1 VLLNDPEDKVTR
13 FYTRCVDTDAGT
25 EQTFVYAV
33 ATAYL
38 SAHRAP
44 SLNTCANEIKGSKQP
59 LFIRYALKQ
68 GAALYER
75 DASQV
80 LGLSGTRETGG
91 QSQIIPAFSKKI
103 ILIGGTYRDFDRHF
117 TPIGTL
123 PGTAVLANA
132 IQTELDGGG
141 TRAYSPWSLFLLEFL
156 ASALLVLLFHFFA
169 LSPWKTLAWGVPTT
183 VAISLAFSFVSFR
196 TFSRFANFAPTLLA
210 VLVFEIYEHVRHES
224 VLRVIHSDEAGGQA

>member
-1 VLLNDPEDKVTR
+1 
-13 FYTRCVDTDAGT
+13 VDTEAGP
-25 EQTFVYAV
+25 EKTFVYAV

-38 SAHRAP
+38 SPHLTQ
-44 SLNTCANEIKGSKQP
+44 SSNMCAGGNKASKRP
-59 LFIRYALKQ
+59 LFIRYAFE

-80 LGLSGTRETGG
+80 LGLSGSREIGG

-103 ILIGGTYRDFDRHF
+103 VLIGGTYRDFDRHY

-123 PGTAVLANA
+123 PGTAALANA
-132 IQTELDGGG
+132 IQTELDGGR
-141 TRAYSPWSLFLLEFL
+141 TRAYAPWSLFVLEFL

-169 LSPWKTLAWGVPTT
+169 FSPWKALAWGLPAT
-183 VAISLAFSFVSFR
+183 VAISLAFSFVSFH

-210 VLVFEIYEHVRHES
+210 VFVFEIYEYVRHES
-224 VLRVIHSDEAGGQA
+224 VLSVVHSDDAGESETARRNSP